1 MTSRS
6 VFTRASKLSLGVIE
20 RNPWIDEGRLRR
32 AAFRGAFDEGAAVT
46 VEQDAGLNREAEAA
60 GLLRAKRADVIQHP
74 GGTLLEHLQ
83 RVRAQLDAWGARPA
97 LHLAGLCHA
106 FYGTDGF
113 PVALGSVH
121 RREELSE
128 VIGAEAENL
137 VYLYAGCDRARTYPS
152 LHQPDGAFT
161 DRFTGS
167 VSRPSPGHRRDFAEL
182 TVANE
187 LDVIRTAALDESQI
201 TELLDLFATWR
212 SLLSAPA
219 SHAVEETAQ
228 RRIPPP
234 A

>member
-1 MTSRS
+1 MTRV
-6 VFTRASKLSLGVIE
+6 VFGAQPVE
-20 RNPWIDEGRLRR
+20 
-32 AAFRGAFDEGAAVT
+32 GAFDEGAAVT
-46 VEQDAGLNREAEAA
+46 AERDAGLNREADAA
-60 GLLRAKRADVIQHP
+60 DLLRAERADLIQHP

-83 RVRAQLDAWGARPA
+83 RVHALLETWGARPA
-97 LHLAGLCHA
+97 LRLAGLCHA

-121 RREELSE
+121 RRQELSE
-128 VIGAEAENL
+128 VIGTEAEDL
-137 VYLYAGCDRARTYPS
+137 VHLYAGCDRVRTYPS

-167 VSRPSPGHRRDFAEL
+167 VTRPSPGRRRDFAEL

-201 TELLDLFATWR
+201 TELLDLFTTWR
-212 SLLSAPA
+212 PLLSAAA
-219 SHAVEETAQ
+219 SLAVEETA
-228 RRIPPP
+228 RRRVPPP